1 MDQAYALTA
10 TLESLWMYVQET
22 SRDIAR
28 VEDGAILE
36 HLCLVVLSSPSEE
49 NRLYHRLIY

>member
-28 VEDGAILE
+28 VEDGAIHE
-36 HLCLVVLSSPSEE
+36 DLCLVVLSSPSEE